1 MEQAKKI
8 YLNWSGGKD
17 SSLCLWEAFRQ
28 GIAPSALL
36 TSINSVYDRISMH
49 GVRRELLLRQA
60 ASLGLPLYTVEL
72 PENPSV
78 PEYEEKM
85 REQVTSLKQQGF
97 SHAMFGDIFLE
108 DLRQYR
114 EKQLQPMEISC
125 LFPLWKKDTGEL
137 LRQFLD
143 LGFRAVVVC
152 VNEQYL
158 DKSFCGRLIDRSF
171 MHDLPAGVDP
181 CGENGEYHSFVYDG
195 PVFKE
200 PIPFTTGEMLTRQYD
215 RPDAAGDNY
224 TFCFCDLIPF

>member
-17 SSLCLWEAFRQ
+17 SSLCLWEAVRQ

-85 REQVTSLKQQGF
+85 REQVISLKQQGF

-114 EKQLQPMEISC
+114 EKQLQLMEISC
-125 LFPLWKKDTGEL
+125 LFPLWQKDTGEL

-215 RPDAAGDNY
+215 RPGAAEENY
-224 TFCFCDLIPF
+224 TFCFCDLIPL

>member
-17 SSLCLWEAFRQ
+17 SSLCLWEAVRQ
-28 GIAPSALL
+28 GIVPGALL

-114 EKQLQPMEISC
+114 EKQLQLMEISC
-125 LFPLWKKDTGEL
+125 LFPLWQKDTGEL